1 MIRLILSL
9 ILVSTIELSFCQ
21 DYRKGYVVTNAGDTL
36 SGSVSYR
43 DGHKAFKFC
52 NFKSS
57 EAQSATTYE
66 PGAIRAYGFFN
77 DKVFQSREI
86 VLEGKSNTVFLEL
99 IVRGHASL
107 FKFANTFFI
116 EKDSSG
122 LQQLKNEVKE
132 VVVNGKPALQ
142 ETHQYIGT
150 LNMLLFDCSELSKA
164 VHDIQLNE
172 KALTTLIM
180 DYNRCKGHKNI
191 IYKAKKPWTK
201 LVVGVTAGLNISR
214 LNVNPS
220 IEYPAL
226 QSNFSDYK
234 SAITGISFDVF
245 SPRINERLS
254 LHGDVFYVRSKY
266 YQYDRYQPY
275 VTIERDY
282 VTIDLQQIK
291 IPIGIRYTFPTSGF
305 SPYFNIGVSST
316 FNFRWRSQWIQEIES
331 IYTIETFTNN
341 PLIIPNQQFGI
352 WGSCGVVKSITNKLN
367 AFVELRYEQTNGISH
382 GASDKHLEFISKI
395 TNIQLLIGIRTK

>member
-1 MIRLILSL
+1 M
-9 ILVSTIELSFCQ
+9 
-21 DYRKGYVVTNAGDTL
+21 
-36 SGSVSYR
+36 
-43 DGHKAFKFC
+43 
-52 NFKSS
+52 
-57 EAQSATTYE
+57 
-66 PGAIRAYGFFN
+66 
-77 DKVFQSREI
+77 
-86 VLEGKSNTVFLEL
+86 LEDKSNTVFLEL
-99 IVRGHASL
+99 LVRGRASL
-107 FKFANTFFI
+107 YRLGSTFFI

-122 LQQLKNEVKE
+122 LQHLKNEIKE
-132 VVVNGKPALQ
+132 VSVGGKTALQ
-142 ETHQYIGT
+142 ETHQYVGT
-150 LNMLLFDCSELSKA
+150 LNMLLFDCPEVSQL
-164 VHDIQLNE
+164 VRDTQLNE
-172 KALTTLIM
+172 KALTMLIT
-180 DYNRCKGHKNI
+180 DYNRCKGQVNI
-191 IYKAKKPWTK
+191 VYKAKKPWTK

-220 IEYPAL
+220 IEYPPL
-226 QSNFSDYK
+226 QNNFSDYK

-254 LHGDVFYVRSKY
+254 LHADVFYVRSKY

-282 VTIDLQQIK
+282 VTVDLQQIK

-331 IYTIETFTNN
+331 IYTVETFTNN
-341 PLIIPNQQFGI
+341 PLIIPKQQFGI

-382 GASDKHLEFISKI
+382 GASDTHLEFISKI